1 MAQVA
6 LRMALLF
13 YEPTRLMRIPRY
25 PPATGGRHVPAPS
38 LLASGEQGSH
48 QMDEVANRRASGR
61 LNRRGGR
68 SAQVEAFQ
76 SAPLATMKVNLEA
89 VVDSSTGAAG

>member
-1 MAQVA
+1 
-6 LRMALLF
+6 
-13 YEPTRLMRIPRY
+13 
-25 PPATGGRHVPAPS
+25 
-38 LLASGEQGSH
+38 
-48 QMDEVANRRASGR
+48 MDEVANRRASGR